1 MRAKV
6 LRTSA
11 LAIGALGLA
20 KVVISCV
27 DLDSLGSGPRPDDSG
42 APDVLVDG
50 ATPEAAPDPCTHDQ
64 PAPTS
69 TVSDGKD
76 ELPPFVL
83 AISEVTLEA
92 ARVTPF
98 DLDGVCTCDGRPGAR
113 DDGGP
118 RCATSTIACDGDGGV
133 DNGLGALSALTA
145 VGGGIAAVAN
155 RLIASGHRTVLLQI
169 AKYNGLPNDDEVV
182 VGTLLG
188 AGIHEKTCATSTLDG
203 TTGLYSAGNC
213 GDDPWATVPGAIV
226 GGVPIVVGTG
236 YVRDGRL
243 VVPRLNNAVLLPFT
257 DQSTLSF
264 RQPLLTGTLVPVD
277 EALQPRDPKVTP
289 TEKQKRLFL
298 LQNAT
303 LAGRVPASEGVI
315 AVGTYVP
322 SSTGKPLCTS
332 ASFGLIHDQLCGAS
346 DIQGK
351 PLVPD
356 DPTRPCD
363 AISAAIGFAAVP
375 AVTSFVSDAGTPPTG
390 CEGVDAALVTC
401 P

>member
-11 LAIGALGLA
+11 LAIGAVGLA
-20 KVVISCV
+20 KLLISCV
-27 DLDSLGSGPRPDDSG
+27 DLESLGSGTRPDDGG
-42 APDVLVDG
+42 APDTFVS
-50 ATPEAAPDPCTHDQ
+50 TPPEAAADPCTHDQ
-64 PAPTS
+64 PAATS

-83 AISEVTLEA
+83 AISEITLDP

-98 DLDGVCTCDGRPGAR
+98 DLDGVCTCDGRPGALY
-113 DDGGP
+113 DGGP
-118 RCATSTIACDGDGGV
+118 RCATATVSCDGDGGA

-145 VGGGIAAVAN
+145 VGGGIAMVAN
-155 RLIASGHRTVLLQI
+155 RLITTGHRTVLLQI
-169 AKYNGLPNDDEVV
+169 AGYNGLPNDDEVR

-188 AGIHEKTCATSTLDG
+188 AGIHEKGCASSTLDG
-203 TTGLYSAGNC
+203 TTGLYSAGLC
-213 GDDPWATVPGAIV
+213 GDDPWAIPPGAIV
-226 GGVPIVVGTG
+226 GGVPLVVGAG
-236 YVRDGRL
+236 YVREGRL
-243 VVPRLNNAVLLPFT
+243 VARLNNAVLLPFT
-257 DQSTLSF
+257 DQSTLNF
-264 RQPLLTGTLVPVD
+264 QKPIITGTLVPVN
-277 EALQPRDPKVTP
+277 EALQPRDPRATP
-289 TEKQKRLFL
+289 TEKEKRLFL

-303 LAGRVPASEGVI
+303 LAGRVQAGEGVAAI
-315 AVGTYVP
+315 GTYVQ

-332 ASFGLIHDQLCGAS
+332 AAFGLIHDQLCGAS

-356 DPTRPCD
+356 DPARACD
-363 AISAAIGFAAVP
+363 AISAAIGLAAVP
-375 AVTSFVSDAGTPPTG
+375 AVMSFVSDAGPLPTG